1 MAINQ
6 TISYF
11 QEVAGKKDFARNN
24 LFRIMSLNCRN
35 LTLTEED
42 LVYARTAKL
51 PSRETPVGTNVKY
64 MGMEMPYTASTVKYD
79 GTNYDIEFY
88 LDANGDLRNKFE
100 RASRMAFNDITST
113 GNWQF
118 PSNSETMTLAL
129 LNINLDPIEYYHFY
143 GVSFVKIGDV
153 EIQPADGDGTAI
165 MCRCTISYISYK
177 STGSD
182 TVFAGV

>member
-1 MAINQ
+1 
-6 TISYF
+6 
-11 QEVAGKKDFARNN
+11 
-24 LFRIMSLNCRN
+24 
-35 LTLTEED
+35 
-42 LVYARTAKL
+42 
-51 PSRETPVGTNVKY
+51 
-64 MGMEMPYTASTVKYD
+64 
-79 GTNYDIEFY
+79 
-88 LDANGDLRNKFE
+88 
-100 RASRMAFNDITST
+100 MAFNDITST